1 MMPANHSIPGAFM
14 LSLLVVGAPRRTLRI
29 ASLVI
34 ATMIA
39 GAAAAQPYPSKPVR
53 LIIPSSPGSGVD
65 FVSRVVA
72 PPLST
77 ELGQQVVTD
86 NRAGAG
92 GLVGAELAAK
102 APPNGYTLIMATPS
116 TTINAILHKNMSP
129 SLLGE
134 FAPISLATSG
144 QFVLIVNPSVPAKTL
159 AQFIALAKSKQG
171 ELRYGSAGQGNIT
184 HLAGEL
190 FKNAAAVDLLHVP
203 YKGSGPALVDLL
215 GGQIHAMFAN
225 MAAGLPHIRSGKVHA
240 IASTG
245 PQRAAVTP
253 DLPTV
258 AELGVRY
265 EVTGWFG
272 LLAPQGAPREVL
284 AKLNGAIVKVL
295 RSADTAERLNRE
307 SLDVVASTPAQFATH
322 LEAEG
327 KRWARA
333 IEISGAKAN

>member
-1 MMPANHSIPGAFM
+1 MSSLRQSIITSFRGGLTPA
-14 LSLLVVGAPRRTLRI
+14 LRCFAI
-29 ASLVI
+29 ASLV
-34 ATMIA
+34 A
-39 GAAAAQPYPSKPVR
+39 GTAAAQPYPSKPVR

-65 FVSRVVA
+65 FVSRTVA

-116 TTINAILHKNMSP
+116 QVINAHLHKNMSAN
-129 SLLGE
+129 LLGE
-134 FAPISLATSG
+134 FVPISLATSG

-159 AQFIALAKSKQG
+159 SAFIALAKSKPG

-245 PQRAAVTP
+245 PKRAAVTA
-253 DLPTV
+253 DLPTI

-272 LLAPQGAPREVL
+272 LLAPKGTPREIV
-284 AKLNGAIVKVL
+284 AKLNSAMVKVL
-295 RSADTAERLNRE
+295 RSQETSERLNRE
-307 SLDVVASTPAQFATH
+307 SLDVVASTSAQFATH
-322 LEAEG
+322 LDAEG